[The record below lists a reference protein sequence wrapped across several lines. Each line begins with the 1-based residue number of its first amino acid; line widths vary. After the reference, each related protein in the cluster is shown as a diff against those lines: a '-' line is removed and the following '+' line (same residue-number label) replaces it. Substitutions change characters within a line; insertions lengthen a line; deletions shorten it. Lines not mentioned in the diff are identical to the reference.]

1 MTTNI
6 WIRMELYY
14 KQESYNIIGAAL
26 HVYNVLGPGF
36 VEAVYQEALE
46 IEFQK
51 LGIPYEREKEIDL
64 YYDGQ
69 MMKIKFRPDFVCY
82 DSIII
87 EIKALLQLDDMNRAQ
102 VLNYLKATHYKLGWL
117 INFGHKDGLERQRI
131 VL

>member
-1 MTTNI
+1 M
-6 WIRMELYY
+6 
-14 KQESYNIIGAAL
+14 
-26 HVYNVLGPGF
+26 YNVLGPGF
-36 VEAVYQEALE
+36 VEAFYQEALE

-82 DSIII
+82 DNIII

>member
-1 MTTNI
+1 
-6 WIRMELYY
+6 MELYY

-82 DSIII
+82 DNIII

-117 INFGHKDGLERQRI
+117 INFGHQDGLERQRI